1 MAHFRGVGGVATLAA
16 GKTAHWETT
25 YGNGLDEGIVV
36 QAPNLLDESATNIE
50 MVVLNQS
57 VVLRPR
63 GDGSAGLAY
72 RVAILN
78 AGNGIMSYNLDIE
91 DWQ

>member
-1 MAHFRGVGGVATLAA
+1 MATLAA
-16 GKTAHWETT
+16 GKTAHWETI
-25 YGNGLDEGIVV
+25 YGDGLDEGIVV

-57 VVLRPR
+57 VVLRR
-63 GDGSAGLAY
+63 RADGSAGVAY

-78 AGNGIMSYNLDIE
+78 AGNGIMTYNLDIE

>member
-1 MAHFRGVGGVATLAA
+1 MAHFRGVGGLATLAA
-16 GKTAHWETT
+16 GQTAHWETT
-25 YGNGLDEGIVV
+25 YGDGLDEAIVV
-36 QAPNLLDESATNIE
+36 QAPILLDESATNIE

-63 GDGSAGLAY
+63 EDGSAGLAY

-78 AGNGIMSYNLDIE
+78 AGNGIMSYKLNIE

>member
-1 MAHFRGVGGVATLAA
+1 MAHFRGVGGLATLAA

-63 GDGSAGLAY
+63 DDGSSGLAY

-78 AGNGIMSYNLDIE
+78 AGNGIMSYNLNIE